1 MLMKKR
7 KFWTYVIAIL
17 IPLAVGSIGA
27 FLTMKG
33 LPFYKTQKKP
43 WFAPPELLF
52 PIVWTIL
59 YVLMGIG
66 SAMVWLSP
74 SPKKSPALKLYG
86 TQLAVNLLWS
96 VIFFGLHWYLLA
108 FFWLLLLIVLILKML
123 QAFRKVSKTAAN
135 LQIPYL
141 LWCFFAAIL
150 NFSVYFLN
158 R

>member
-1 MLMKKR
+1 MKKR
-7 KFWTYVIAIL
+7 KFWTYFISIL
-17 IPLAVGSIGA
+17 IPLAIGGIGA
-27 FLTMKG
+27 FFTMKG

-43 WFAPPELLF
+43 WFAPPEVLF

-59 YVLMGIG
+59 YILMGIG
-66 SAMVWLSP
+66 AALVWLSD
-74 SPKKSPALKLYG
+74 SPKKKPALTIYG

-108 FFWLLLLIVLILKML
+108 FFWLLLLIVLILKMI
-123 QAFRKVSKTAAN
+123 QAFRKVSRTAGN

-141 LWCFFAAIL
+141 IWCCFAAVL
-150 NFSVYFLN
+150 NFSVWFLN